1 MLGVSTTLSQIKPLQ
16 PDRKLRL
23 IHTSDTHLGDP
34 TGHPRGGE
42 VLSSVVDAVRRLRG
56 DALLLAG
63 DVFDNERVSD
73 EVVAWFVAQMA
84 LVDAPVILLPG
95 NHDLAHETS
104 VYRRA
109 PFMDAPDN
117 LRVIC
122 NPSGETMAFPELSL
136 ELWGRA
142 MLSHTPSFRPL
153 DGMPA
158 PTEGNWLVAM
168 AHGHFH
174 FENER
179 DQRSSPIYP
188 DDVAAS
194 GCHYLALGHWDRHA
208 DVSRADTTAVYSG
221 CPYGPIGAP
230 EQGAVCVVELD
241 PDAGVSYRMEL
252 LAGESHSPDKSLAE
266 ALTNA

>member
-1 MLGVSTTLSQIKPLQ
+1 MK
-16 PDRKLRL
+16 KLRL

-34 TGHPRGGE
+34 AGHPRAEE
-42 VLSSVVDAVRRLRG
+42 VLASVVDVVERLDA

-63 DVFDNERVSD
+63 DVFDNERVTD
-73 EVVAWFVAQMA
+73 GVVERFVAQMA
-84 LVDAPVILLPG
+84 RLDVPAIVLPG
-95 NHDLAHETS
+95 NHDLAHKTS
-104 VYRRA
+104 VYRRPPFDEA
-109 PFMDAPDN
+109 PPN

-122 NPSGETMAFPELSL
+122 NPAGEILAFPELDL

-142 MLSHTPSFRPL
+142 MLSHTPDFRPL
-153 DGMPA
+153 AGMPEA
-158 PTEGNWLVAM
+158 SEGRWLVAI

-174 FENER
+174 FEDDR

-194 GCHYLALGHWDRHA
+194 NCHYLALGHWDRHA
-208 DVSRADTTAVYSG
+208 DVSRAGTTAVYSG

-241 PDAGVSYRMEL
+241 PEAGVSYRLEL
-252 LAGESHSPDKSLAE
+252 LAQ
-266 ALTNA
+266 

>member
-1 MLGVSTTLSQIKPLQ
+1 MK
-16 PDRKLRL
+16 KLRL

-34 TGHPRGGE
+34 AGHPRAEE
-42 VLSSVVDAVRRLRG
+42 VLASVVGVVERLDA

-63 DVFDNERVSD
+63 DVFDNERVTD
-73 EVVAWFVAQMA
+73 DVVERFVAQMA
-84 LVDAPVILLPG
+84 RLNAPVIVLPG
-95 NHDLAHETS
+95 NHDLAHESS
-104 VYRRA
+104 VYRRP
-109 PFMDAPDN
+109 PFGDAPAN

-122 NPSGETMAFPELSL
+122 NPGGEILAFPDLGL

-142 MLSHTPSFRPL
+142 MLSHTPDFRPL
-153 DGMPA
+153 AGMPE
-158 PTEGNWLVAM
+158 PSEGCWLVAM

-174 FENER
+174 FEDDR

-188 DDVAAS
+188 DDIAAS
-194 GCHYLALGHWDRHA
+194 NCHYLALGHWDRHA

-241 PDAGVSYRMEL
+241 PDIGVSYRLEL
-252 LAGESHSPDKSLAE
+252 LAG
-266 ALTNA
+266 

>member
-1 MLGVSTTLSQIKPLQ
+1 MRQSTSNPA
-16 PDRKLRL
+16 RKLRL

-34 TGHPRGGE
+34 SGHPRGEE
-42 VLSSVVDAVRRLRG
+42 VLVAVVDAVERLNG

-73 EVVAWFVAQMA
+73 EAVGQFVEQMA
-84 LVDAPVILLPG
+84 RLDVPVIVLPG
-95 NHDLAHETS
+95 NHDLAHKTS
-104 VYRRA
+104 VYLRQ
-109 PFMDAPDN
+109 PFDDAPSN
-117 LRVIC
+117 LRVLTD
-122 NPSGETMAFPELSL
+122 PGGETLDFPDLEM

-142 MLSHTPSFRPL
+142 MLSHTPDFRPL
-153 DGMPA
+153 DGMPE
-158 PTEGNWLVAM
+158 PTEGRWLVAM

-174 FENER
+174 FEDDR

-188 DDVAAS
+188 EDVAAS

-230 EQGAVCVVELD
+230 DQGAVCVVDLD
-241 PDAGVSYRMEL
+241 PDSGVSYRLEL
-252 LAGESHSPDKSLAE
+252 LAG
-266 ALTNA
+266 

>member
-1 MLGVSTTLSQIKPLQ
+1 MNTALRQLKSSN

-34 TGHPRGGE
+34 AGHPRGEE
-42 VLSSVVDAVRRLRG
+42 VLPSVVDVVKRVGG

-73 EVVAWFVAQMA
+73 DVVEWFVAQMA
-84 LVDAPVILLPG
+84 LVDAPVIVLPG
-95 NHDLAHETS
+95 NHDLAHQTS
-104 VYRRA
+104 VYRRG
-109 PFMDAPDN
+109 PFLDAPAN
-117 LRVIC
+117 LSVIRE
-122 NPSGETMAFPELSL
+122 PGGETLAFPELGL

-142 MLSHTPSFRPL
+142 MLSHTPSFQPL

-158 PTEGNWLVAM
+158 PSPGRWLVAL

-174 FENER
+174 FENDR

-188 DDVAAS
+188 DDVAAAN
-194 GCHYLALGHWDRHA
+194 CHYLALGHWDRHA

-230 EQGAVCVVELD
+230 EQGAVCVVDLD
-241 PDAGVSYRMEL
+241 PDVGVSYRLEL
-252 LAGESHSPDKSLAE
+252 LNGKGH
-266 ALTNA
+266 

>member
-1 MLGVSTTLSQIKPLQ
+1 MRQTNSLNP
-16 PDRKLRL
+16 PRRLRL

-34 TGHPRGGE
+34 AGHPRADE
-42 VLSSVVDAVRRLRG
+42 VLASVVDAAERLEA

-63 DVFDNERVSD
+63 DVFDNERVTD
-73 EVVAWFVAQMA
+73 EVVERFVAQMA
-84 LVDAPVILLPG
+84 RLDMPAIVLPG
-95 NHDLAHETS
+95 NHDLAHKTS

-109 PFMDAPDN
+109 PFEEAPAN
-117 LRVIC
+117 LSIFSD
-122 NPSGETMAFPELSL
+122 PEGETLEFPELGL

-142 MLSHTPSFRPL
+142 MLSHTPAFRPL
-153 DGMPA
+153 DGMPE
-158 PTEGNWLVAM
+158 PTEGRWLVAM

-174 FENER
+174 FENDR

-188 DDVAAS
+188 EDVAAS

-230 EQGAVCVVELD
+230 DKGAVCVVDLD
-241 PDAGVSYRMEL
+241 PETGVSYRLEL
-252 LAGESHSPDKSLAE
+252 LAQSQ
-266 ALTNA
+266 